1 MLFQSLTAS
10 TLSANAQLARENL
23 PWIDGVE
30 LRADLLSAVPPDALG
45 RFPQFLESGTHQR
58 SVPVILTIRR
68 RRDGG
73 KYDDDEGKRLRLL
86 QHAVE
91 AGNFSFVD
99 LEEDLSGSGSDEE
112 VRRAAYKSGTRVI
125 RSFHSFDGTG
135 GDLSERLARL
145 SALPGE
151 IPRIAVEPRS
161 TSDLLQLVRASL
173 QARGERIVAGMGDY
187 GFPLRILSPVLGNTL
202 AFCSH
207 SSAESAEGGVD
218 PRTMQELYRYSTL
231 NQSTAIYAVIGNPI
245 MHSRSPAFHNS
256 RFAAA
261 GMNAVYVPIKVDSV
275 SSFFELAGELG
286 MRGVSVTIPHKEA
299 VIPFLKEVDESVTAV
314 GACNTIIRDGEG
326 YRGTNTDVDGFLT
339 PLAHRASK
347 KWEGGLAGR
356 AATVIGAGG
365 ASRAVIYA
373 LIREGV
379 NVCVLNRTES
389 RARAVTEDLSPYA
402 RNASLTWGKLGHPE
416 GNNLLSRH
424 SDIIIQT
431 TSLGMH
437 PDTDGDPLPE
447 YRFHGHELVYDIVY
461 NPPVTRFLSRAAE
474 CGCEVIQGGEM
485 FEGQAL
491 LQAHLFQNA
500 YRMRSS

>member
-23 PWIDGVE
+23 LWIDGVE
-30 LRADLLSAVPPDALG
+30 LRADFLSAVPTDALA
-45 RFPQFLESGTHQR
+45 RFPQLLQPGKNDR
-58 SVPVILTIRR
+58 GVPVILTIRR

-73 KYDDDEGKRLRLL
+73 NFEGDEGKRLRLL
-86 QHAVE
+86 RDAVG

-99 LEEDLSGSGSDEE
+99 LEEDLSASGSDEE

-135 GDLSERLARL
+135 GDLGERLVRL

-151 IPRIAVEPRS
+151 IPRISVVPHS
-161 TSDLLQLVRASL
+161 TRELLQLVRASL
-173 QARGERIVAGMGDY
+173 RARGQRIVVGMGDY
-187 GFPLRILSPVLGNTL
+187 GFPSRILSPVLGNTL
-202 AFCSH
+202 SFCSQN
-207 SSAESAEGGVD
+207 SAERVEAGVD

-245 MHSRSPAFHNS
+245 MHSRSPAYHNP

-261 GMNAVYVPIKVDSV
+261 GMNAVYVPIRVDSV
-275 SSFFELAGELG
+275 SSFFDLAGELDIP
-286 MRGVSVTIPHKEA
+286 GVSVTIPHKES
-299 VIPFLKEVDESVTAV
+299 VIPFLKEIDESVTAV
-314 GACNTIIRDGEG
+314 GACNTIVRDEEG

-339 PLAHRASK
+339 PLANRASK
-347 KWEGGLAGR
+347 RWAGGLAGR

-389 RARAVTEDLSPYA
+389 RARAVTEELSPYA
-402 RNASLTWGKLGHPE
+402 RNASLTWGKLGQPE
-416 GNNLLSRH
+416 GNCLLSGH
-424 SDIIIQT
+424 SDIIVQT
-431 TSLGMH
+431 TSVGMF
-437 PDTDGDPLPE
+437 PDTDSDPIPE

-461 NPPVTRFLSRAAE
+461 NPPVTRFLSRAAD

-491 LQAHLFQNA
+491 LQSHLFQNA
-500 YRMRSS
+500 YRLRSS